1 MCDMAQTYGV
11 FDWRAL
17 PLSMAATLAAGLG
30 PGSRCEGARL
40 GLRVPPRD
48 FLAALA
54 ADRLA
59 LLLYRYAQSDE
70 RPQLWSQVMI
80 REQEIEETG
89 AFETAEDF
97 EAWRAQQFKG
107 GDDVA

>member
-1 MCDMAQTYGV
+1 MAQTYGV
-11 FDWRAL
+11 FDWRAQ
-17 PLSMAATLAAGLG
+17 PLHMAATLAAGLG
-30 PGSRCEGARL
+30 PGSRSEGARL
-40 GLRVPPRD
+40 GLRVPLRD
-48 FLAALA
+48 YLTALC

-59 LLLYRYAQSDE
+59 LLLRSWTQSDE
-70 RPQLWSQVMI
+70 CPPLWAPAMI

>member
-59 LLLYRYAQSDE
+59 LLLYRYAKSDDCPPLLAPE
-70 RPQLWSQVMI
+70 WI
-80 REQEIEETG
+80 EEQPVKETG